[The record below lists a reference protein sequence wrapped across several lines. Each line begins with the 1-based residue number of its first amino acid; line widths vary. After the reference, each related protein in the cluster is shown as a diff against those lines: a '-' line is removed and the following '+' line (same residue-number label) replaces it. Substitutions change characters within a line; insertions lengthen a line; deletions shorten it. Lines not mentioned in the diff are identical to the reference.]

1 MSGTDPKHEPARID
15 PTLINPSPI
24 DPTPINPPPI
34 NPTDVRYIKLGPGGA
49 WFEHALAANLI
60 ELGHAAISLHLAR
73 SGDHGAIHAAFVA
86 AGHTQSATN
95 FTREVLDFATLPPT
109 ALWITLERG
118 LLWWA
123 FALPEVIDLA
133 GGRDLP
139 AGPHLPSGAA
149 HGVRARRLAGPWR
162 STDLAG
168 KPLRI
173 ETLSG
178 KLARVAGYR
187 RSICQVAAA
196 DYVVRRINAAPS
208 PLLQR
213 AGAARAEMLASIGH
227 LLTELDPYDFEVL
240 VDLIFTQGGWR
251 RVNSLGGAQADT
263 DFVAVQPLTGERAF
277 VQIKS
282 QASKQ
287 DFEASVQ
294 KYRQSAGL
302 SRMFFA
308 CHSPNGVWEASSDD
322 VTLWTREALS
332 QRVLEAGL
340 FDWLCDHAP

>member
-1 MSGTDPKHEPARID
+1 MAGTRNDPKRELA
-15 PTLINPSPI
+15 
-24 DPTPINPPPI
+24 PI
-34 NPTDVRYIKLGPGGA
+34 NPTHVRYIKLGPGGA
-49 WFEHALAANLI
+49 WFEHAVASNLI
-60 ELGHAAISLHLAR
+60 ELGHAAISSDLAR
-73 SGDHGAIHAAFVA
+73 SGDHKAISAAFVA
-86 AGHTQSATN
+86 AGHAASATN
-95 FTREVLDFATLPPT
+95 FTREVLDFVTLPQT

-123 FALPEVIDLA
+123 FALPDVTDLA
-133 GGRDLP
+133 S
-139 AGPHLPSGAA
+139 GPDQTSAAHRLSGMRQPSRVHLASGAHLASSAA
-149 HGVRARRLAGPWR
+149 HGVRARRLAWPWR
-162 STDLAG
+162 SSDLAG
-168 KPLRI
+168 KPLRL
-173 ETLSG
+173 EGLSG
-178 KLARVAGYR
+178 KLTRVAGYR

>member
-1 MSGTDPKHEPARID
+1 MSGTDPKHVPARID
-15 PTLINPSPI
+15 PTQINPSPI
-24 DPTPINPPPI
+24 NPTPI

-60 ELGHAAISLHLAR
+60 ELGHAAISPQLAR

-139 AGPHLPSGAA
+139 ARPHLLAGAA

-173 ETLSG
+173 ESLSG
-178 KLARVAGYR
+178 KLTRVAGYR

-196 DYVVRRINAAPS
+196 AYVVQRINALPS

-213 AGAARAEMLASIGH
+213 AGAARAAMLASIGD
-227 LLTELDPYDFEVL
+227 LLAELDPYDFEVL
-240 VDLIFTQGGWR
+240 VDLVFAQGGWR
-251 RVNSLGGAQADT
+251 RVSALGGAQSDT
-263 DFVAVQPLTGERAF
+263 DLVAIQPLTGERAF

-282 QASKQ
+282 QATKQ
-287 DFEASVQ
+287 DFEASMQ
-294 KYRQSAGL
+294 KYRESSGL
-302 SRMFFA
+302 SRMYFA
-308 CHSPNGVWEASSDD
+308 CHSPIGVWGSSSND
-322 VTLWTREALS
+322 VTLWTREALA
-332 QRVLEAGL
+332 QRVLDAGL
-340 FDWLCDHAP
+340 FDWLCDHAL